1 MTTGKGQFVRQADE
15 AWGSRQVPLDD
26 AGLIAKFHGLV
37 EPVLGEKR
45 AKDLAERLWTIDK
58 ADDVAPLV
66 EAMAKV

>member
-1 MTTGKGQFVRQADE
+1 M
-15 AWGSRQVPLDD
+15 PLDD

-66 EAMAKV
+66 EATAKV